1 MAVRCLLIIAF
12 LLFALAQGLEGNKN
26 AKVKSGFFQRKTLAE
41 IIAILTGNDVDES
54 LIVLQCKQFWKLCSG
69 YFQQNG
75 KESSR
80 LESKLQ
86 ESALLASKLIA
97 RYVRGKKN
105 PAKGESVMEELSNEK
120 RQVRGGKRA
129 EDAIWSLENE
139 RDSKKVLQLLYK
151 IQNPL
156 SKRQVRGGKR
166 ALNRQHK
173 GEYYGKIEK
182 LWRGKSK
189 DTTFGKQGGLSS
201 SDQDNNGGVRSV
213 TNEQPGIKWKKRL
226 LESIAKSSDKITNHW
241 DEHEDNLFTTK
252 NSFLAEEDP
261 TGQGM

>member
-12 LLFALAQGLEGNKN
+12 LFFALAQGLEGSKN
-26 AKVKSGFFQRKTLAE
+26 ASVKSGFFQRKTLAE
-41 IIAILTGNDVDES
+41 IIAILTGKDVGES
-54 LIVLQCKQFWKLCSG
+54 LIVLQCKQFWRLCSG

-75 KESSR
+75 KESSP

-86 ESALLASKLIA
+86 KSALLESKFIA
-97 RYVRGKKN
+97 RYDRGKKN
-105 PAKGESVMEELSNEK
+105 RANGKLGMEELLNEK

-139 RDSKKVLQLLYK
+139 RDSKKVLQLFYK
-151 IQNPL
+151 IKNPL

-166 ALNRQHK
+166 ALNHQHK
-173 GEYYGKIEK
+173 GEYLRKIEK

-189 DTTFGKQGGLSS
+189 DTTVGKQGSLSR
-201 SDQDNNGGVRSV
+201 SDQDNNAGVRSV
-213 TNEQPGIKWKKRL
+213 TYERPGINWKKRL
-226 LESIAKSSDKITNHW
+226 LDSIAKRSDKITDRW
-241 DEHEDNLFTTK
+241 DEHEDNHFTMK
-252 NSFLAEEDP
+252 NSFLAEEDS